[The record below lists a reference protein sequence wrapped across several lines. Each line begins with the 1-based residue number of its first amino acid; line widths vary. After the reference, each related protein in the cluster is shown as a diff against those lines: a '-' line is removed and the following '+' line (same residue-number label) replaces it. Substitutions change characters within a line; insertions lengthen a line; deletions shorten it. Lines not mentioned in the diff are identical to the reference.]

1 MKINWNKM
9 LKDENTKQIQLINDQ
24 KQNKQLSK
32 EWWFNITDKKSKA
45 GRIENSFNFINYFK

>member
-45 GRIENSFNFINYFK
+45 GRIEKQF